1 MLGDNDPIATVAVRD
16 VTAAREF
23 YEEKLGFALDEN
35 RDGETLSYR
44 AGKTKL
50 FVYRSDKA
58 GSNTATAVTWYTRGK
73 VDENVRD
80 LKAKGVKFEHYD
92 MPNTKLEGDVH
103 VSGEMRVAWFKDPDG
118 NIHALV
124 SD

>member
-1 MLGDNDPIATVAVRD
+1 MLGENDPIATVAVRD
-16 VTAAREF
+16 VKTARDF
-23 YEEKLGFALDEN
+23 YEGKLGFALEEN
-35 RDGETLSYR
+35 REGQALSYK

-50 FVYRSDKA
+50 FVYKSDEA